1 MYVQPA
7 RVLFTEDIQ
16 DLTSACTFVRKVK
29 ERLKKTERKEN
40 NKKRKK

>member
-29 ERLKKTERKEN
+29 ERLKKNRKERK
-40 NKKRKK
+40 